1 MAFKAPSE
9 GVYQGAGDVPGL
21 EEREEDSWPLQ
32 GTGQSL
38 FSLPYPSRTHGSPT
52 SHGGALSGFRQPP
65 SLSVSP
71 TACSDTRT
79 SLTAALNS
87 HKQPFT
93 CLAAAPDFEAIGNSD
108 LHPHDTGTIRVWIL
122 LLSIAANLL
131 EHCHTEAWVSCDC
144 PKTTFLKK

>member
-1 MAFKAPSE
+1 MAFKVLAE
-9 GVYQGAGDVPGL
+9 GFYQGAGDVPGL
-21 EEREEDSWPLQ
+21 EEMEEDSWPL
-32 GTGQSL
+32 L
-38 FSLPYPSRTHGSPT
+38 GSPSFPCCIPAGSMAAP
-52 SHGGALSGFRQPP
+52 SHRGALSGFRQPP

-71 TACSDTRT
+71 TACSDTGT

-87 HKQPFT
+87 QKQLFT

-108 LHPHDTGTIRVWIL
+108 LHPHDTSTIAVWIL

-144 PKTTFLKK
+144 PKTTSLKK